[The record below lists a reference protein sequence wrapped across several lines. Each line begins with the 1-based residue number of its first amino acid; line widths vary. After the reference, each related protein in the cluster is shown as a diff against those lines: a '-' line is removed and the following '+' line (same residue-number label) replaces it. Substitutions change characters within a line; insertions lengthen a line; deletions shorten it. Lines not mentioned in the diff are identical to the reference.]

1 MSKDVLEPSLFNELF
16 AAEGA
21 SIGLQVKELLHKEQS
36 PYQSIEIY
44 DTTHFGHLMVLD
56 GCIMLTQ
63 RENFIYHEMMSH
75 PALFSHPAPQKVVI
89 IGGGDCGTLQEVLK
103 HPEVESAL
111 QVELDQRVTELSEQ
125 YFPEL
130 CQSNSDPRANFYF
143 GDGIQWI
150 KDAKEHSIDIII
162 IDSTDPVGPAEGLF
176 STEFYHDCHRLL
188 KANGILVQQSESPLY
203 HSDSIIK
210 KMQNDLCESGFNDTL
225 VRTFPQ
231 PVYPSGWWS
240 CTVGFK
246 TKDKSTQAQKPLR
259 PLGFETRYYTEE
271 LHRAS
276 TKLPAFMLTKR

>member
-1 MSKDVLEPSLFNELF
+1 MTKNTSQPSVFNELF

-21 SIGLQVKELLHKEQS
+21 SIGLQINALLHKEQS
-36 PYQSIEIY
+36 DYQTIEIY
-44 DTTHFGHLMVLD
+44 DTTHYGHLMVLD

-75 PALFSHPAPQKVVI
+75 PALFSHSAPENVVI
-89 IGGGDCGTLQEVLK
+89 IGGGDCGTLLEVLK
-103 HPEVESAL
+103 HPEVKSAQ
-111 QVELDQRVTELSEQ
+111 QVELDQRVTELSKQ

-130 CQSNSDPRANFYF
+130 CQSNSDPRADFYF

-150 KDAKEHSIDIII
+150 KQAKKASIDVII

-176 STEFYHDCHRLL
+176 STEFYRHCFRAL
-188 KANGILVQQSESPLY
+188 KPEGLIVQQSESPLF

-210 KMQNDLCESGFNDTL
+210 KMQNGLKQVGFSETA

-240 CTVGFK
+240 CTMGIK
-246 TKDKSTQAQKPLR
+246 TDQESVLNQRPLR
-259 PLGFETRYYTEE
+259 PVTLQTRYYTED
-271 LHRAS
+271 LHLAS
-276 TKLPAFMLTKR
+276 QCLPAFMQT

>member
-1 MSKDVLEPSLFNELF
+1 MSKDISSPAYFNELF

-21 SIGLQVKELLHKEQS
+21 SIGLQITELLHKEQS
-36 PYQSIEIY
+36 PYQNIEIY

-75 PALFSHPAPQKVVI
+75 PALFSHPAPKKVVI

-103 HPEVESAL
+103 HPEVEFAL

-130 CQSNSDPRANFYF
+130 CENNNDPRADFYF
-143 GDGIQWI
+143 GDGIRWI
-150 KDAKEHSIDIII
+150 EDADEHSIDVIIV
-162 IDSTDPVGPAEGLF
+162 DSTDPVGPAEGLF
-176 STEFYHDCHRLL
+176 SKEFYRNCHRAL
-188 KANGILVQQSESPLY
+188 KPNGILVQQSESPIF

-210 KMQNDLCESGFNDTL
+210 KMQRDLGASGFNETL

-240 CTVGFK
+240 CTMGVK
-246 TKDKSTQAQKPLR
+246 TEGKSTLSQKPLR
-259 PLGFETRYYTEE
+259 PVSFKTRYYTQP
-271 LHRAS
+271 LHEAS
-276 TKLPAFMLTKR
+276 TCLPAFMLTDQ

>member
-1 MSKDVLEPSLFNELF
+1 
-16 AAEGA
+16 
-21 SIGLQVKELLHKEQS
+21 
-36 PYQSIEIY
+36 
-44 DTTHFGHLMVLD
+44 MVLD

-75 PALFSHPAPQKVVI
+75 PALFSHPTPQKVVI
-89 IGGGDCGTLQEVLK
+89 IGGGDCGTLKEVLK

-111 QVELDQRVTELSEQ
+111 QVELDKRVTELAEQ

-130 CQSNSDPRANFYF
+130 CQSNNDPRADFYF

-150 KDAKEHSIDIII
+150 EDAEENSIDIII

-176 STEFYHDCHRLL
+176 STAFYRSCHRAL
-188 KANGILVQQSESPLY
+188 KANGILVQQSESPLF

-210 KMQNDLCESGFNDTL
+210 KMQNDLCESGFDDTL

-240 CTVGFK
+240 CTMGLK
-246 TKDKSTQAQKPLR
+246 AGNESTQTQNPLR
-259 PLGFETRYYTEE
+259 PVNIETRYYTEE
-271 LHRAS
+271 LHDAS
-276 TKLPAFMLTKR
+276 TKLPAFMKSK